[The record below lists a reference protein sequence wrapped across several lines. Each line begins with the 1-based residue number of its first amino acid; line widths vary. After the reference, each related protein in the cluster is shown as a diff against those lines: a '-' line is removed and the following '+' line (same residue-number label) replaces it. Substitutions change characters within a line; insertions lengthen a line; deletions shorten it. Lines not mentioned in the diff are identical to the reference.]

1 MKMTALYQSP
11 LGPLYFIEE
20 DERLVEVGFGDRAE
34 TSSTPLLREAM
45 RQMDAYF
52 NDPLTRF
59 DLPLHPRGTEF
70 QLKVW
75 EALKTIPY
83 GQTRSYQD
91 IARIVGNVKAVRA
104 VGGANN
110 KNPISIIIPCH
121 RVIGKSG
128 KLIGYGGGLE
138 KKAWLL
144 AFEKR
149 TPS

>member
-20 DERLVEVGFGDRAE
+20 DERLVEVVFGDRAE

-52 NDPLTRF
+52 NDTLTRF

-75 EALKTIPY
+75 EALQTIPY
-83 GQTRSYQD
+83 GQTRSYRD

-121 RVIGKSG
+121 RVIGKNG

>member
-1 MKMTALYQSP
+1 
-11 LGPLYFIEE
+11 
-20 DERLVEVGFGDRAE
+20 
-34 TSSTPLLREAM
+34 M

-52 NDPLTRF
+52 NDTLTRF

-83 GQTRSYQD
+83 GQKRSYQD

-138 KKAWLL
+138 KKHGCWHLKSGHRRDVRFPTRCSAKKDYCNASKLKTRV
-144 AFEKR
+144 KR
-149 TPS
+149 ATVSTIPMTMK